1 MKEWEN
7 KIVFITGGGSG
18 IGRALAKGV
27 VNKGAKVI
35 IADINIKAANETVK
49 TCGKNAYTIELDVRD
64 SDAFH
69 QCVDFIFKKFG
80 RIDCFFN
87 NVGIGVSGEVEE
99 IPLEVWNRIIDIN
112 IRGVVNG
119 IERVYPIMV
128 EQGFG
133 TIVNTA
139 SLAGLSPSPLLT
151 PYSMTKHAIVGLS
164 KSLRIEASAKGV
176 QVNVICPAAIE
187 TPLIDADNPTDL
199 PPVPW
204 KPNVRR
210 FLSKLSGKPYA
221 ADKMAEDV
229 FIALKKNVG
238 IIVLPSRAKM
248 IWKLDRLFPK
258 MIAKK
263 IEKVVNEERQER
275 NTKK

>member
-1 MKEWEN
+1 MEEWEN
-7 KIVFITGGGSG
+7 KIVLITGGGSG

-27 VNKGAKVI
+27 SNKGAKVF
-35 IADINIKAANETVK
+35 IADINIRAANKTVE
-49 TCGKNAYTIELDVRD
+49 TCGKNAYAIELDVQD

-69 QCVDFIFKKFG
+69 QCMDFILKKFG

-87 NVGIGVSGEVEE
+87 NAGIGVSGEVEE
-99 IPLEVWNRIIDIN
+99 IPLQVWNRIIDIN
-112 IRGVVNG
+112 IRGIVNG

-128 EQGFG
+128 KQGYG

-139 SLAGLSPSPLLT
+139 SLAGLSPTPLLT

-221 ADKMAEDV
+221 VDKMVEDV
-229 FIALKKNVG
+229 LIALKKNVG

-258 MIAKK
+258 MITKK

-275 NTKK
+275 